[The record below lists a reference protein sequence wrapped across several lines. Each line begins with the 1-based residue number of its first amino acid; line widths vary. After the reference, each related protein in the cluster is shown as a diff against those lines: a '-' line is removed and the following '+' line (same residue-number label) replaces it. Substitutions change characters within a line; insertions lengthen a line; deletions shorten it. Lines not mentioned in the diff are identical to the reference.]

1 MNSTL
6 SNNSLLRLLNTTAL
20 FRDGIKQ
27 VFPSDTT
34 PLTYAIIALV
44 VVIAAAIAGRCLD
57 IRPRTLCQKIFLP
70 AAVAC
75 CALTMV

>member
-34 PLTYAIIALV
+34 PLTYAVIALV
-44 VVIAAAIAGRCLD
+44 VVIAATIAARCLN
-57 IRPRTLCQKIFLP
+57 IQPRTLCQKIFLP